1 MESSNEIYRLAYPDH
16 EKDSSG
22 NTLYAH
28 VSYGLPF
35 PEACAKHV
43 SDTYHAKKAYI
54 IASTSLSKQTSHV
67 RDLEKALRS
76 DHVATWI
83 GIRPHTPWE
92 DLVPI
97 INDMREKGADCL
109 ITLGGG
115 SLIDGAKIII
125 YVSGSDPKF
134 QRLSAG
140 HVHDAPNLL
149 PQHMIHLEPGTET
162 KTRLSQTMFGHWMIW
177 MPS

>member
-1 MESSNEIYRLAYPDH
+1 MVSAEETFRLAFPDH

-22 NTLYAH
+22 NTLYAR

-35 PEACAKHV
+35 AAACAKHV
-43 SDTYHAKKAYI
+43 LETYHKRKAYI
-54 IASTSLSKQTSHV
+54 IASTSLSQQTSQV
-67 RDLEKALRS
+67 RDLEQALGTN
-76 DHVATWI
+76 HLATWI

-97 INDMREKGADCL
+97 INDMRDKGADCL

-125 YVSGSDPKF
+125 YVSGSY
-134 QRLSAG
+134 L
-140 HVHDAPNLL
+140 
-149 PQHMIHLEPGTET
+149 
-162 KTRLSQTMFGHWMIW
+162 
-177 MPS
+177 